1 MPSLYLFAADLV
13 LLTHVL
19 FVGFVVLGLV
29 LIVLGGALG
38 WGWVRYHRFRWLHL
52 GAIGVVVLQAWLGVI
67 CPLTHLEMYLRE
79 RADAVRYSGSFIAHW
94 LISSS
99 ISTPR
104 NGSLCWCTL
113 CSVCWSP
120 ALGSG
125 CGPGVERTME
135 WGPPWPRWNG
145 CSRKELI
152 SIQGC
157 DTKPLL
163 P

>member
-94 LISSS
+94 LDQLLYIDAPEWVFVLVY
-99 ISTPR
+99 TVFGLLVAGTWFWVRPR
-104 NGSLCWCTL
+104 
-113 CSVCWSP
+113 
-120 ALGSG
+120 
-125 CGPGVERTME
+125 R
-135 WGPPWPRWNG
+135 
-145 CSRKELI
+145 
-152 SIQGC
+152 
-157 DTKPLL
+157 
-163 P
+163 